1 MGFVLGE
8 DDRKEEEK
16 RIACRLAIRKKGKKT
31 AANAAA
37 SSHQE
42 RKRRAN
48 ARAYES
54 DDEEFVAEACKA
66 EKKAKRGGGPRAGS
80 FAVKLP
86 QEDAALAGATEHSG
100 KKGGG
105 PKEVDRICAG
115 AELAGVCHLHQ
126 AFVVLLHRFGSEASA
141 PGSMGQCSPIT
152 GYLRQG
158 SREATTLGVMCEALP
173 DYGGM
178 H

>member
-1 MGFVLGE
+1 MGIGLWKVRTEEGREIAKAESEDVGSSGGEDDVAEAKFDALKKADDDNYAAVAQGAMSDILQGFVLGE
-8 DDRKEEEK
+8 DGRKEEES
-16 RIACRLAIRKKGKKT
+16 RIARRLAIRKQGKKT

-37 SSHQE
+37 SSHQA

-100 KKGGG
+100 KKAG
-105 PKEVDRICAG
+105 PQR
-115 AELAGVCHLHQ
+115 
-126 AFVVLLHRFGSEASA
+126 
-141 PGSMGQCSPIT
+141 
-152 GYLRQG
+152 
-158 SREATTLGVMCEALP
+158 SRPNL
-173 DYGGM
+173 
-178 H
+178 